1 MPHSRHQLGTR
12 ITRRGAFLTPRG
24 HLTAQAIDP
33 STRRLQAG
41 GTRCIADQHT
51 LRCQHQ
57 IARGQQMQA
66 TATLVKES
74 AISGEDFRLA
84 MRRLAG
90 GVSIITGAG
99 PDGPLGVT
107 ATAVTSLTAEP
118 PSVLCCLN
126 RSLQLE
132 TAVKETGRF
141 GVNMLR
147 TDHHDLAKR
156 FAGMHGV
163 RGSAKFEQGDWT
175 ILPSDVPTL
184 SDSLV
189 SFDCRVDDIL
199 EVGTHSIFVGLIAD
213 VHFGDSGD
221 PLVYCN
227 GTFAGLAPL

>member
-1 MPHSRHQLGTR
+1 
-12 ITRRGAFLTPRG
+12 
-24 HLTAQAIDP
+24 
-33 STRRLQAG
+33 
-41 GTRCIADQHT
+41 
-51 LRCQHQ
+51 
-57 IARGQQMQA
+57 MQA
-66 TATLVKES
+66 TATLLKDPTTN
-74 AISGEDFRLA
+74 GEDFRLA

-90 GVSIITGAG
+90 GVSIISGAG

-132 TAVKETGRF
+132 KAVKETGRF

-147 TDHHDLAKR
+147 ADHHDLAKR

-163 RGSAKFEQGDWT
+163 RGSAKFEQGDWM
-175 ILPSDVPTL
+175 ILPGDVPAL

-189 SFDCRVDDIL
+189 SFDCRVGDIF
-199 EVGTHSIFVGLIAD
+199 EVGTHSIFVGLID
-213 VHFGDSGD
+213 DIYFGDLGD

-227 GTFAGLAPL
+227 GTFSGLAAL